1 MFLSSG
7 AMCSPAERGRQL
19 WQSSEP
25 INHRPSLMLT
35 IEHRTDDADRKKG
48 CCRCRVG
55 PKASGKAMEWL
66 PQLASKQGPC
76 LQSENNLQNISSKK
90 KDSKVLSSKKFKSK
104 SWCCNQQ
111 ASKQGP
117 CLQSKSQKLISQFF
131 LATLVALHF
140 TPVSQSVSHWA
151 EFPLA

>member
-1 MFLSSG
+1 MFFCLLLLGFCLPCLVFLSSG

-76 LQSENNLQNISSKK
+76 LQSKNILQNISSKK
-90 KDSKVLSSKKFKSK
+90 KIQKFCLQKNLSLRVGAAISK
-104 SWCCNQQ
+104 Q
-111 ASKQGP
+111 ASKGRACRVSP
-117 CLQSKSQKLISQFF
+117 KNLFLNFF
-131 LATLVALHF
+131 
-140 TPVSQSVSHWA
+140 
-151 EFPLA
+151 

>member
-111 ASKQGP
+111 ASKQGQ
-117 CLQSKSQKLISQFF
+117 CLQSKNNCHKISSEKDRFESFSFKNDKSKSCCYYQ
-131 LATLVALHF
+131 
-140 TPVSQSVSHWA
+140 
-151 EFPLA
+151 